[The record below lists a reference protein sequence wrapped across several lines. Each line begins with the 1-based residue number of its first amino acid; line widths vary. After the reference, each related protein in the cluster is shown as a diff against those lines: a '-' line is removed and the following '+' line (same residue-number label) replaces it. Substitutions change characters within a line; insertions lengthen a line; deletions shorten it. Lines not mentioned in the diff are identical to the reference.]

1 MLNSIP
7 ILLDASVGLHDE

>member
-7 ILLDASVGLHDE
+7 ILIQPV